1 MNAVVSRIRHAL
13 EGYYPSEEIKNLS
26 KLICCEMLGQSAVD
40 YYLGKD
46 IILSEND
53 EQSFENILFR
63 LRKNEPIQ
71 YIQGIARFYGRSFRV
86 FPGVLIPRPETE
98 ELVEYMLAE
107 LSSDSSLLD
116 IGTGSGCIAVTLAKE
131 LPHSRVAAWDISEDA
146 LRIAR
151 INSEALGAKI
161 TFKQCNVFAYTPE
174 MHHNF
179 DAIVSNPP
187 YVTEAESKDMEPNV
201 LNWEPHTALF
211 VPDNDPLIFYRRIGC
226 LGMQMLKEGGQLYFE
241 INRAFGIEMLNLL
254 MDMGYHNVR
263 LLKDISGNDRF
274 IIAKR

>member
-1 MNAVVSRIRHAL
+1 M
-13 EGYYPSEEIKNLS
+13 
-26 KLICCEMLGQSAVD
+26 ICCEMLGQSAVD

-53 EQSFENILFR
+53 EQSLENILFR

-131 LPHSRVAAWDISEDA
+131 LPHSRVAA
-146 LRIAR
+146 
-151 INSEALGAKI
+151 
-161 TFKQCNVFAYTPE
+161 
-174 MHHNF
+174 
-179 DAIVSNPP
+179 
-187 YVTEAESKDMEPNV
+187 
-201 LNWEPHTALF
+201 
-211 VPDNDPLIFYRRIGC
+211 
-226 LGMQMLKEGGQLYFE
+226 
-241 INRAFGIEMLNLL
+241 
-254 MDMGYHNVR
+254 
-263 LLKDISGNDRF
+263 
-274 IIAKR
+274 

>member
-1 MNAVVSRIRHAL
+1 MNAVVARIRQAL
-13 EGYYPSEEIKNLS
+13 DGYYPSEEIKNMS
-26 KLICCEMLGQSAVD
+26 KLISCEILGQSVVD

-46 IILSEND
+46 IILSEKD
-53 EQSFENILFR
+53 EQSLKNILFR

-98 ELVEYMLAE
+98 ELVGYMLAE
-107 LSSDSSLLD
+107 LSSDSSILD
-116 IGTGSGCIAVTLAKE
+116 IGTGSGCIAITLAKE
-131 LPHSRVAAWDISEDA
+131 LSHSRVTAWDISEDA

-151 INSEALGAKI
+151 MNSEALDAQI
-161 TFKQCNVFAYTPE
+161 TFKRRNVLGYTPGVQPDL
-174 MHHNF
+174 

-187 YVTEAESKDMEPNV
+187 YVTESEAKEMEPNV

-211 VPDNDPLIFYRRIGC
+211 VPDDDPLIFYRRIGC
-226 LGMQMLKEGGQLYFE
+226 LGMQMLKEGGRVYFE
-241 INRAFGIEMLNLL
+241 INRAFGVQMLNLL
-254 MDMGYHNVR
+254 TNMGYQNVR

-274 IIAKR
+274 IIAEK

>member
-1 MNAVVSRIRHAL
+1 MNTVASRIRHAL
-13 EGYYPSEEIKNLS
+13 EGHYPSEEIKNLS
-26 KLICCEMLGQSAVD
+26 KLICCEILRQSAVD

-53 EQSFENILFR
+53 AQSLENILFR
-63 LRKNEPIQ
+63 LKKNEPIQ

-107 LSSDSSLLD
+107 LSLDSSILD

-131 LPHSRVAAWDISEDA
+131 LLHSRVTAWDISEDA

-151 INSEALGAKI
+151 INSEALDAKI
-161 TFKQCNVFAYTPE
+161 TFKQCNVFTYTPE
-174 MHHNF
+174 MNYHF

-187 YVTEAESKDMEPNV
+187 YVTETESKDMEPNV

-211 VPDNDPLIFYRRIGC
+211 VPDSDPLIFYRRIGC
-226 LGMQMLKEGGQLYFE
+226 LGMQMLKEGGQLFFE
-241 INRAFGIEMLNLL
+241 INRAFGDQMLNLL

>member
-1 MNAVVSRIRHAL
+1 MNAVVARIRQAL
-13 EGYYPSEEIKNLS
+13 DGYYPSEEIKNMS
-26 KLICCEMLGQSAVD
+26 KLISCEILGQSVVD

-46 IILSEND
+46 IILSEKD
-53 EQSFENILFR
+53 EQSLKNILFR

-98 ELVEYMLAE
+98 ELVGYMLAE
-107 LSSDSSLLD
+107 LSSDSSILD
-116 IGTGSGCIAVTLAKE
+116 IGTGSGCIAITLAKE
-131 LPHSRVAAWDISEDA
+131 LSHSRVTAWDISEDA

-151 INSEALGAKI
+151 MNSEALDAQI
-161 TFKQCNVFAYTPE
+161 TFKRRNVLGYTPGGQLDL
-174 MHHNF
+174 

-187 YVTEAESKDMEPNV
+187 YVTESEAKEMEPNV

-211 VPDNDPLIFYRRIGC
+211 VPDDDPLIFYRRIGC
-226 LGMQMLKEGGQLYFE
+226 LGMQMLKEGGRVYFE
-241 INRAFGIEMLNLL
+241 INRAFGVQMLNLL
-254 MDMGYHNVR
+254 TNMGYQNVR

-274 IIAKR
+274 IIAEK